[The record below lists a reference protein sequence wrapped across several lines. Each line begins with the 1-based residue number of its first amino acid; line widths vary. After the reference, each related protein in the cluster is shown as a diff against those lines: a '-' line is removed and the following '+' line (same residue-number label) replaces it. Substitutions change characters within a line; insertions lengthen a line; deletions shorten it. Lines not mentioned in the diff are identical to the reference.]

1 MNLICTY
8 AQRYNLFPRNASAV
22 KVIGWI
28 ELDIQWTETESSSA
42 PATSD
47 AAKAT
52 QALEAAISDKPVLD
66 DETIVKKSTTAV
78 TYFPNMLSTA
88 FTCSESDAVDDD
100 LNSYTDL
107 EAAQSGKMS
116 EQVSHPLF
124 HQVTASRV
132 KLLAT
137 FASDSVLDLTTSTT
151 RPFLVY
157 PNLVMRWFHSPVW
170 PHLLTHSL
178 TPLTEL
184 LTHFYFQV
192 PSVRQKMVRYKPTHN
207 FLEINVDC
215 AEGLVDTDTS
225 IVHNMEQLVRNT
237 AG

>member
-52 QALEAAISDKPVLD
+52 QALEAATADKPVRD
-66 DETIVKKSTTAV
+66 DETIAKKLTTAV

-137 FASDSVLDLTTSTT
+137 FASDSVLVLTTCTT

-157 PNLVMRWFHSPVW
+157 PNLVMWWSHSPVW
-170 PHLLTHSL
+170 LYLLTHPPTHLLNYSL
-178 TPLTEL
+178 T
-184 LTHFYFQV
+184 FISRSQV
-192 PSVRQKMVRYKPTHN
+192 SGKKWSGTNPPTT
-207 FLEINVDC
+207 FLKSMWIVPR
-215 AEGLVDTDTS
+215 GLSTRIRRLFTTWS
-225 IVHNMEQLVRNT
+225 S
-237 AG
+237 